1 MISLA
6 SGLPLLQIDDRRI
19 AGYSPEW
26 LEQSIQKA
34 AAQAG
39 HEKWWFASD
48 IVKSLFLYLRERFEA
63 TVITVNELFGKL
75 RATLEIL
82 GFQDI
87 AARLVDQTPP
97 LRVSLTELAQKASV
111 GAYELDFFKALAQVL
126 GDASKEEGSEVHAEG
141 LRDAVRML
149 CGTSR
154 WTRRCE
160 VLRQEIVNFV
170 QSRLS
175 EQGISKVHLA

>member
-6 SGLPLLQIDDRRI
+6 SGLPLLQIDDRCI

-63 TVITVNELFGKL
+63 TVITLSELFGKL
-75 RATLEIL
+75 RATLEML

-87 AARLVDQTPP
+87 AARLVDQVPP
-97 LRVSLTELAQKASV
+97 MRVSLTEIARKASA
-111 GAYELDFFKALAQVL
+111 GTYELDFFRALAQL
-126 GDASKEEGSEVHAEG
+126 FSEAGKQDGGEVHADG
-141 LRDAVRML
+141 LRDAVRLL

-154 WTRRCE
+154 WSRRCE
-160 VLRQEIVNFV
+160 VLRQEIVTFV
-170 QSRLS
+170 QSQQS
-175 EQGISKVHLA
+175 EQGIGKVHLT